1 LRRCIAAWPGWSI
14 NGHAGRG
21 SEIDRIDHK
30 LTTTVDVRVN
40 RPSDTGWRHGLHTPY
55 LNSAGDVKG
64 IGYWSSLF
72 GATLTVPLH

>member
-1 LRRCIAAWPGWSI
+1 
-14 NGHAGRG
+14 
-21 SEIDRIDHK
+21 
-30 LTTTVDVRVN
+30 VRVN
-40 RPSDTGWRHGLHTPY
+40 RPSDTGWRHGLHTQY